1 MYILRRDG
9 KFISQH
15 EEDHEAIDALL
26 RIQPQ
31 SSDYAFKYGGYSVT
45 KEKVI
50 SIDPIT
56 HKARDP
62 K

>member
-15 EEDHEAIDALL
+15 DEDYEAIDALL

-31 SSDYAFKYGGYSVT
+31 STDYAFKYGGYSVT
-45 KEKVI
+45 KENVI
-50 SIDPIT
+50 SFDPLT
-56 HKARDP
+56 HKPRDI